1 METVKIN
8 ERDLYAQIGMRIK
21 EIRESQSEK
30 LTQAKL
36 GEFVGLERSSIS
48 NIEKGTQRVP
58 LHILFGLCA
67 TLRVDPS
74 TVIPSIDDVKVDTG
88 VEEVRVGDK
97 VLMMPSLVAQA
108 IAGVRL

>member
-8 ERDLYAQIGMRIK
+8 EHDLYVQIGMRIK

-36 GEFVGLERSSIS
+36 GESVGLERSSIS
-48 NIEKGTQRVP
+48 NIEKGSQRVP

-74 TVIPSIDDVKVDTG
+74 TVIPSIEDVRVDTG
-88 VEEVRVGDK
+88 VEEVFVGGEL
-97 VLMMPSLVAQA
+97 LMMPPLVAQA
-108 IAGVRL
+108 IEGARF